1 VTRPSAVDDPAA
13 VFDAH
18 RPRLFG
24 LAYRLLGSAS
34 DAEEVVQEAFLRWY
48 RADRATITVPA
59 AWLGTVVTRLGLDVL
74 AAARRRREV
83 YPGPWLPEP
92 VLTES
97 GALGP
102 LESAEQRESVSVGL
116 LTLLEGLSP
125 PERAVFVL
133 HEAFG
138 YRHRDIAEALEADEA
153 TWSTG
158 SRPRSSGAAAPCW
171 PSSPSRPTANRSRP
185 SACS

>member
-1 VTRPSAVDDPAA
+1 
-13 VFDAH
+13 
-18 RPRLFG
+18 
-24 LAYRLLGSAS
+24 
-34 DAEEVVQEAFLRWY
+34 
-48 RADRATITVPA
+48 
-59 AWLGTVVTRLGLDVL
+59 VL

-171 PSSPSRPTANRSRP
+171 PSSPSRPTVNRSRP